1 MQWNY
6 VLHSRIIKDSKDKVD
21 LSYALFRNVTEFS
34 FEEKRNHS
42 ELFFLSTLS
51 VTPSVS
57 PSLAPLNVP
66 SLISFD

>member
-1 MQWNY
+1 MELGLN

-21 LSYALFRNVTEFS
+21 LYSLFRNVTEFS

-51 VTPSVS
+51 VTPSDS